1 MIRCDRRT
9 EDVYIN
15 VTPMIDLMIFL
26 IVFFLAATEF
36 AQIEREHDI
45 LLPQTRGVGGLS
57 KALENKLVIN
67 VKRDGEIIVEGR
79 KCREEDLLAFVATR
93 NKGAG
98 NKLKVKIRADKRT
111 PYGNVAAVLAIVEK
125 AGVSAPFIDTKQ
137 ENLDN

>member
-125 AGVSAPFIDTKQ
+125 AGVSAPFINTQQ
-137 ENLDN
+137 ENLEN